1 MKGLVEKMRRSNRR
15 GGAAVVAVLIV
26 IMLVAV
32 GSAVMVVTGRNS
44 IQASKTVEAPPPPG
58 YDDVSSSEA
67 ESSSVPDSSS
77 FVEIPETK
85 PSVLP
90 QIADTYKTIDLEDMT
105 ANSAVLINADTNEII
120 AGYKYDKE
128 IYPASLTKL
137 LTLLVAAENIE
148 DMDATYKFTSD
159 DIDPLIEENAS
170 RAGFEADEKVPMK
183 DLLYASILVSGAD
196 GTLGL
201 AKGVAGS
208 EENFVELMNLKITEL
223 GLSSTHFV
231 NASGL
236 HDEDHYSTVQ
246 DIAAITKAC
255 LDNDICREVLEA
267 SSYTTSKTKQHEDG
281 IELTSI
287 FHSRYG
293 GYWIDTDGDGEGDAD
308 VLGGKTGFTD
318 EALFTLSSIIEYKGT
333 EYICVTA
340 KSKDELVSVEDTI
353 AILEN
358 YLPGAAGTDSGS
370 DDSDDS
376 DSSKSDDT
384 SAE

>member
-77 FVEIPETK
+77 VVEIPETK

-170 RAGFEADEKVPMK
+170 RAGFEADEEVPMK

-267 SSYTTSKTKQHEDG
+267 SSYTTSKTEQHEDG

-318 EALFTLSSIIEYKGT
+318 EALFTLSSIIEYEGT

-370 DDSDDS
+370 DDSD
-376 DSSKSDDT
+376 SSKSDDT

>member
-1 MKGLVEKMRRSNRR
+1 MRRSNRR

-170 RAGFEADEKVPMK
+170 RAGFEADEEVPMK

-267 SSYTTSKTKQHEDG
+267 SSYTTSKTEQHEDG

-318 EALFTLSSIIEYKGT
+318 EALFTLSSIIEYEGT

-370 DDSDDS
+370 DDSD
-376 DSSKSDDT
+376 SSKSDDT

>member
-77 FVEIPETK
+77 VVEIPETK

-170 RAGFEADEKVPMK
+170 RAGFEADEEVSMK

-201 AKGVAGS
+201 AKGIAGS

-267 SSYTTSKTKQHEDG
+267 SSYTTSKTEQHEDG

-287 FHSRYG
+287 FHTRYM

-318 EALFTLSSIIEYKGT
+318 EALFTLSSIVEYEGT

-370 DDSDDS
+370 DDSD
-376 DSSKSDDT
+376 SSKSDDT
-384 SAE
+384 SAA